1 MRFVFDWNPG
11 KAQRNLAKH
20 RVSFDEAMKVFLD
33 PLALTIFDD
42 DHSADEDRWIT
53 MGIVDGMA
61 GGAKILL
68 VVHTHVEVTQDTVA
82 IRIIS
87 ARRPNRKE
95 AGQYRQGVQ
104 P

>member
-1 MRFVFDWNPG
+1 MRFLFDWDPV

-20 RVSFDEAMKVFLD
+20 GVSFDEAMRVFLD

-42 DHSADEDRWIT
+42 DHSADEERWIT
-53 MGIVDGMA
+53 IGMTQSTV

-68 VVHTHVEVTQDTVA
+68 VVHTHVEVSTEAVA

-87 ARRPNRKE
+87 ARRPNRRE
-95 AGQYRQGVQ
+95 TNQYRQKVSL
-104 P
+104 

>member
-1 MRFVFDWNPG
+1 MRLVFNWDPG

-20 RVSFDEAMKVFLD
+20 GVSFDEATRVFLD

-53 MGIVDGMA
+53 MGMVGR
-61 GGAKILL
+61 AKILL

-87 ARRPNRKE
+87 ARRPHRNE
-95 AGQYRQGVQ
+95 AGQYRQEVQ